1 MKMLNSMNQPSLF
14 AGQMKIIAEVENR
27 PGKDK
32 KLRSLLWADGG
43 RKQIDMRSELAKGIL
58 LYVLSAPMIRDVP

>member
-1 MKMLNSMNQPSLF
+1 MKMPNSMNQPSPF

-43 RKQIDMRSELAKGIL
+43 RKQIDMRSELSKGIL
-58 LYVLSAPMIRDVP
+58 LYVLPAPMIRDVP

>member
-43 RKQIDMRSELAKGIL
+43 RKQIDMRSELSKGIL